1 MARITLAAA
10 LSTIETLR
18 HNAQI
23 VETER
28 DSLRAEVE
36 ALRAA
41 APAPKPVKPAYV
53 RPQPSEEQR
62 LAHEAYVAALL
73 AARNL
78 AMKTGRSVVVGG

>member
-1 MARITLAAA
+1 MARITLTAA

-41 APAPKPVKPAYV
+41 APAPRAAKPAYV
-53 RPQPSEEQR
+53 RPQPTDAQR
-62 LAHEAYVAALL
+62 EAHDAYVAALL
-73 AARNL
+73 AAKTL
-78 AMKTGRSVVVGG
+78 AMSTGRSVLVG